1 MMNETELIN
10 SLEFARELDS
20 KDPISNIRNQFHIP
34 IHNGHLA
41 NYFCGNSLGL
51 QPEKT
56 QSYIE
61 QELEDWRKLG
71 VEGHMKAKNPWF
83 PYHEFLRGSTAK
95 LVNASPNEV
104 VVMNSLTANLHF
116 LMVSF
121 YRPDA
126 KRFKVIFENNLFPS
140 DRYAL
145 ITQTKF
151 HAQKGGGKLFDPD
164 EALIEL
170 KPREGEYS
178 LRTEDI
184 IETIESNKDS
194 LALVMLGGVNYFTG
208 QVFDMASISEATH
221 KAGAI
226 FGLDL
231 AHATGNVELKLHDW
245 DVDFAAWCSY
255 KYLNAG
261 PGAVGG
267 AFVHERHAEDFE
279 LPRFAGW
286 WGNDPSTRFTMPEQ
300 FVPATGA
307 DGWQLS
313 NAPVFSMAALRAS
326 MEVFDTVGMNTLLKK
341 SKLLTGYLD
350 FLIGEIN
357 KDTQGINHIDIITP
371 SDARGCQLS
380 LVIQSQGKALHN
392 HLIENGVIADWRHP
406 NVIRVAP
413 VPLYNNFEDVFML
426 GKLLENGI
434 RKVSGQNIST

>member
-1 MMNETELIN
+1 
-10 SLEFARELDS
+10 
-20 KDPISNIRNQFHIP
+20 
-34 IHNGHLA
+34 
-41 NYFCGNSLGL
+41 
-51 QPEKT
+51 
-56 QSYIE
+56 
-61 QELEDWRKLG
+61 
-71 VEGHMKAKNPWF
+71 MKAKNPWF

-326 MEVFDTVGMNTLLKK
+326 MEVFDTVGMNTLLKT